1 MIKFFLRFF
10 VILSVCFIT
19 LFIYLSFFGIKT
31 KKFDGLIKNKANDIN
46 RYIKL
51 DFQETKIYF
60 NPSELNLVVKLQNP
74 KILAKGDEI
83 ILSKLDFFLP
93 LRSFVSSDFLL
104 KRAEVAFVKND
115 IKDLTKIT
123 KIFLPKI
130 INKKLKKIFSKGNL
144 EGEFVIPFESD
155 GNLGTDY
162 GFSGKI
168 SEALINVTNEL
179 QIKNLTTEIKHTK
192 NFGKDIFK
200 MLIINGSAY
209 DLKLKGSEIILER
222 ENNETKIESQLWTNG
237 HFDLSKIKRISS
249 LFNLN
254 IVDFKDINGKADLK
268 TSIKFNLDKHYK
280 IKHLS
285 YSTEG
290 NINFLEIH
298 AKENKIIK
306 NYLPNYNS
314 KIIFKDTIFKM
325 INSKS
330 NHILEIDGFLKLN
343 SHFDALKIKEVYN
356 YEKKFFEINGI
367 INLTNSNVE
376 ILKLNYIKNEGKKS
390 EVNFNVNFALNKYY
404 NIEKLDFISDK
415 DKIHLSSIKMNK
427 NFEVKDFK
435 NLEIK
440 TFKNGTKNN
449 DFLVNKSKKIIISGE
464 IFDAQPL
471 LKSLYKKTRGKI
483 FSKNFNSEIIINFD
497 KTLTGTNDDI
507 SDFAMIASINNGSY
521 NKLNLK
527 GNFSENEII
536 EMSIYQ
542 VDKDK
547 KTLQVISDRA
557 RPFVKNFDFVKGFEG
572 GKLEY
577 ESTILKEG
585 SISNLLITDFKVSKV
600 PALAQLLTLASLQ
613 GIADTL
619 SGEGIRFD
627 SFEMKSNTLG
637 DVLNIED
644 ALAMGPAVSILLSG
658 YVDKGKVVSLRGTL
672 VPATKLNA
680 IIASIPLVGDI
691 LVGKKTGEGVIGVSF
706 KMKGP
711 PKNIKTTVNPIK
723 TLTPRF
729 IVRAI
734 EKMKR
739 KKQEESK

>member
-298 AKENKIIK
+298 AK
-306 NYLPNYNS
+306 
-314 KIIFKDTIFKM
+314 
-325 INSKS
+325 
-330 NHILEIDGFLKLN
+330 
-343 SHFDALKIKEVYN
+343 
-356 YEKKFFEINGI
+356 
-367 INLTNSNVE
+367 
-376 ILKLNYIKNEGKKS
+376 
-390 EVNFNVNFALNKYY
+390 
-404 NIEKLDFISDK
+404 
-415 DKIHLSSIKMNK
+415 
-427 NFEVKDFK
+427 
-435 NLEIK
+435 K
-440 TFKNGTKNN
+440 TK
-449 DFLVNKSKKIIISGE
+449 
-464 IFDAQPL
+464 
-471 LKSLYKKTRGKI
+471 
-483 FSKNFNSEIIINFD
+483 
-497 KTLTGTNDDI
+497 
-507 SDFAMIASINNGSY
+507 
-521 NKLNLK
+521 
-527 GNFSENEII
+527 
-536 EMSIYQ
+536 
-542 VDKDK
+542 
-547 KTLQVISDRA
+547 
-557 RPFVKNFDFVKGFEG
+557 
-572 GKLEY
+572 
-577 ESTILKEG
+577 
-585 SISNLLITDFKVSKV
+585 
-600 PALAQLLTLASLQ
+600 
-613 GIADTL
+613 
-619 SGEGIRFD
+619 
-627 SFEMKSNTLG
+627 
-637 DVLNIED
+637 
-644 ALAMGPAVSILLSG
+644 
-658 YVDKGKVVSLRGTL
+658 
-672 VPATKLNA
+672 
-680 IIASIPLVGDI
+680 
-691 LVGKKTGEGVIGVSF
+691 
-706 KMKGP
+706 
-711 PKNIKTTVNPIK
+711 
-723 TLTPRF
+723 
-729 IVRAI
+729 
-734 EKMKR
+734 
-739 KKQEESK
+739 